1 LSLEVKRYLTR
12 RLYLKTQTSYL
23 DLAYQFVKIQIQVE
37 NVVKMK
43 LDHFLQLATSLPI

>member
-12 RLYLKTQTSYL
+12 CLKTQTSYL
-23 DLAYQFVKIQIQVE
+23 DLAYQFVKIQIQVD
-37 NVVKMK
+37 NVVELK